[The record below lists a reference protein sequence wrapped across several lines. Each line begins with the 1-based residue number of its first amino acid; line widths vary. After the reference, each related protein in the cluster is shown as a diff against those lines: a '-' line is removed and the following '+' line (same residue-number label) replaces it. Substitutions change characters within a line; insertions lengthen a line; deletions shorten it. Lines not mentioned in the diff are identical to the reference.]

1 MSAKLSTAP
10 VSVVIPSLDNFELLE
25 RNLPALLREFGRRE
39 VGDELVIVDDSG
51 TGALKPWAA
60 EALRGMPARL
70 LVRKSNGGFAPAL
83 TSGIEAASHPLIFSM
98 NSDVRVRPGFLDP
111 LIDALGPTSEA
122 GVTNPVFAAAPRV
135 LLNGEHQQ
143 IESFSK
149 CILLDG
155 LMTTRLSVA
164 HGQQLDAPSEPAM
177 IPFAIGG
184 TALFRRV
191 DFESL
196 GGFDELFAPFY
207 FEDNDLC
214 WRAWRRGS
222 ASVYVPESV
231 VEHHH
236 KGTIGSLLST
246 KRRRAAIE
254 RGELLFN
261 WKHLDQEH
269 LHRHMASLYRRA
281 LDAWVTD
288 DRDALIWLQLAL
300 DSMKEAFSS
309 RAFQHEQSTADV
321 LETLNS

>member
-1 MSAKLSTAP
+1 MSAKSSSTP
-10 VSVVIPSLDNFELLE
+10 VTVVIPSLENFELLE
-25 RNLPALLREFGRRE
+25 RNLPALLREFGSRE

-51 TGALKPWAA
+51 TGALKPWAVK
-60 EALRGMPARL
+60 ALRGMPARL
-70 LVRKSNGGFAPAL
+70 LVRESNGGFAAAL

-111 LIDALGPTSEA
+111 LIDALGPTAEA
-122 GVTNPVFAAAPRV
+122 GATNPVFAAAPRV
-135 LLNGEHQQ
+135 LLNGQEQQ
-143 IESFSK
+143 IESYSK

-164 HGQQLDAPSEPAM
+164 HGQQLDAPDSPAK

-184 TALFRRV
+184 TVLFRRT

-214 WRAWRRGS
+214 WRAWRRGGS
-222 ASVYVPESV
+222 SVFVPNSV

-236 KGTIGSLLST
+236 KGTIGSLLSA

-254 RGELLFN
+254 RGELLLN

-269 LHRHMASLYRRA
+269 LPRHMASLYRRA

-300 DSMKEAFSS
+300 DSMKEACSS
-309 RAFQHEQSTADV
+309 RSFQYERSTAAV
-321 LETLNS
+321 LETLAR

>member
-1 MSAKLSTAP
+1 MSTQLSTAP
-10 VSVVIPSLDNFELLE
+10 VTVVIPSLANFELLE
-25 RNLPALLREFGRRE
+25 RNLPSLFREFGRRE

-51 TGALKPWAA
+51 SGGLEAWAKK
-60 EALRGMPARL
+60 ALRGMPAKL
-70 LVRKSNGGFAPAL
+70 EVRESNGGFAPAL
-83 TSGIEAASHPLIFSM
+83 TSGIMAASHPLIFSM

-111 LIDALGPTSEA
+111 LIDALGPTAKA
-122 GVTNPVFAAAPRV
+122 GGPNPVFAAAPRV
-135 LLNGEHQQ
+135 LLNGEVQQ

-155 LMTTRLSVA
+155 LLTTRLSAA
-164 HGQQLDAPSEPAM
+164 HGQRVEAPNTPAM

-184 TALFRRV
+184 TVLFRRA
-191 DFESL
+191 DFEAL

-214 WRAWRRGS
+214 WRAWRGGS
-222 ASVYVPESV
+222 ASVFVPDSV

-236 KGTIGSLLST
+236 KGTIGSLLSAE
-246 KRRRAAIE
+246 RRRAAIE

-261 WKHLDQEH
+261 WKHLDQVD
-269 LHRHMASLYRRA
+269 LPRHMAHLYRRA

-300 DSMKEAFSS
+300 DSMKEACS
-309 RAFQHEQSTADV
+309 RRSIKYERSTTDV
-321 LETLNS
+321 LKDLDS